1 MAPLLQLL
9 VKLLPL
15 KPHIP
20 NMHFI
25 NIFETYL
32 IKAMWQPRKNI
43 LILISFN
50 HMHIPNMYLIN
61 IYEKIFN

>member
-1 MAPLLQLL
+1 MRSLY
-9 VKLLPL
+9 
-15 KPHIP
+15 IP

-61 IYEKIFN
+61 IYETIFN